1 MKSFESP
8 KRTVGSLD
16 ADTASR
22 LIVASADVAL
32 VVSGEGIIRDI
43 AFGSEELS
51 QEGYAKWVGRAWT
64 DTVTSESKVKI
75 EEMLRDAAS
84 QGDPRWRQVN
94 HPSPRGP
101 DVPIMY
107 SAVQLGAGGKVLA
120 LGRDMRA
127 VAALQQRLLAVQQS
141 MERDYWK
148 LRHVE
153 TRYRL
158 LFQMASEAVL
168 IVDASSQKVLEANPA
183 ASRLLGEAEKRIV
196 GKVFPDGFQVK
207 GTTSINRLLAA
218 VQAAGQADEV
228 RARTI
233 EGDRELVVSASFFRQ
248 ENSGLFLVRLASARA
263 DSVGAES
270 QPGARAALL
279 AVMERAPDGF
289 VVTDVDGRI
298 LTANQAF
305 LDLAE
310 LASEV
315 QARGQS
321 LERWLGRPGVDLN
334 VLVANLRQHGTVR
347 LFSTNIR
354 GEYGSSTSV
363 EISAV
368 SVQNTETPCLGF
380 TVRNVGRRL
389 PVAGT
394 AATAVPKS
402 VEQLTGLVGRVPLK
416 DIVRESTDL
425 IERLCIEAALQL
437 THDNRASAAEMLGL
451 SRQSLYVKLRRH
463 DLGDLGSSGE
473 DGA

>member
-8 KRTVGSLD
+8 KRTVGSLS

-22 LIVASADVAL
+22 LIMASADVAL
-32 VVSGEGIIRDI
+32 IVGDEGIIRDI
-43 AFGSEELS
+43 GFGSEDFV
-51 QEGYAKWVGRAWT
+51 QEGYAKWVGRSWS
-64 DTVTSESKVKI
+64 DTVTSESKVKV
-75 EEMLRDAAS
+75 EEMLRDAAA
-84 QGDPRWRQVN
+84 QGAPRWRQVN
-94 HPSPRGP
+94 HPSLRGP
-101 DVPIMY
+101 DVPFMY
-107 SAVQLGAGGKVLA
+107 SAVQLGAGGPVLA

-127 VAALQQRLLAVQQS
+127 VAALEQRLLAVQQS
-141 MERDYWK
+141 MERDYRK

-153 TRYRL
+153 TRFRL
-158 LFQMASEAVL
+158 LFQMVSEAVL
-168 IVDASSQKVLEANPA
+168 IVDAATQKTLEANTA
-183 ASRLLGEAEKRIV
+183 ASRLLGESEKRIV
-196 GKVFPDGFQVK
+196 GRVFPEGFQSE
-207 GTTSINRLLAA
+207 GAGSISRLLAA
-218 VQAAGQADEV
+218 VQASGHADEV
-228 RARTI
+228 KARTM

-248 ENSGLFLVRLASARA
+248 DSFGLFLVRLASARA
-263 DSVGAES
+263 GACGPES
-270 QPGARAALL
+270 QSGAKAALL
-279 AVMERAPDGF
+279 AVMEHAPDGL

-298 LTANQAF
+298 FTANEAF

-334 VLVANLRQHGTVR
+334 VLIANLRQHGTVR
-347 LFSTNIR
+347 LFSTTIR
-354 GEYGSSTSV
+354 GEYGSATSV

-368 SVQNTETPCLGF
+368 AVQNTETPCLGF
-380 TVRNVGRRL
+380 TVRNVGRRV
-389 PVAGT
+389 PIAGT

-451 SRQSLYVKLRRH
+451 SRQSLYVKLRRL
-463 DLGDLGSSGE
+463 DLGDLDASNE
-473 DGA
+473 VDT

>member
-32 VVSGEGIIRDI
+32 VVSSEGIIRDI

-51 QEGYAKWVGRAWT
+51 QEGYAKWVGRSWS
-64 DTVTSESKVKI
+64 DTVTIESKIKI

-84 QGDPRWRQVN
+84 QGVPRWRQVN

-107 SAVQLGAGGKVLA
+107 SAVQLGAGGRILA

-168 IVDASSQKVLEANPA
+168 IVDAASQKVLEANPA

-196 GKVFPDGFQVK
+196 GRVFPDGFQVK
-207 GTTSINRLLAA
+207 GTASINRLLAA

-228 RARTI
+228 KARTI
-233 EGDRELVVSASFFRQ
+233 EGDRELAVSASFFRQ
-248 ENSGLFLVRLASARA
+248 ENSGLFLVRLATTRA
-263 DSVGAES
+263 DSAGSES
-270 QPGARAALL
+270 QSGARAALL

-298 LTANQAF
+298 ITANQAF

-368 SVQNTETPCLGF
+368 SVQNTEIPCLGF

-425 IERLCIEAALQL
+425 IERFCIEAALQL